1 VDAKNGRSRVVR
13 VALLTAQGIF
23 SLAGI
28 AFVVAAIWQNNNTLD
43 GHRYWPFMDLFWL
56 LVLGCAFMV
65 LALNTVVWLRVLE
78 AARSKSSLVVT
89 LVLLVILSPGAT
101 IVLAVIALLIAAGIP
116 G

>member
-1 VDAKNGRSRVVR
+1 VR
-13 VALLTAQGIF
+13 VALLSAQGIF

-28 AFVVAAIWQNNNTLD
+28 ALVVVAIWQNSNTWD

-78 AARSKSSLVVT
+78 SGPSRRSLLVT

-101 IVLAVIALLIAAGIP
+101 IGLALIALFIAAGIP